1 MSVEERKKEG
11 KWLLEEKEKSNLR
24 KKCNFLFEYK

>member
-1 MSVEERKKEG
+1 MSVEERKKEE

-24 KKCNFLFEYK
+24 KKVQLFVWI